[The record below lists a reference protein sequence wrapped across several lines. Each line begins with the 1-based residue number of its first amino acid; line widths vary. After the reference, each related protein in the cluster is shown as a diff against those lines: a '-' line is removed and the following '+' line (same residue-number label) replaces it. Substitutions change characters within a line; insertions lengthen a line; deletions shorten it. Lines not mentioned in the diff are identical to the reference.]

1 VRKATVDG
9 MAMPALKVV
18 VWTVGMGGLA
28 AAEEVAEA
36 AASVVDVRA
45 AEEVAEGTD
54 EYVPNAV

>member
-1 VRKATVDG
+1 

-36 AASVVDVRA
+36 AASVVDARA
-45 AEEVAEGTD
+45 AEEVAEGAD
-54 EYVPNAV
+54 EHVPNAV